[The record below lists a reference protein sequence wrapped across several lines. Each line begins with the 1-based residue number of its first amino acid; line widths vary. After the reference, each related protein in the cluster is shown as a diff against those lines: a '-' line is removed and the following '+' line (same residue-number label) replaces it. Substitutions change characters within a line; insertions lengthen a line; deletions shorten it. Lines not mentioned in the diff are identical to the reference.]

1 VGDNKKL
8 KLQMLPWSM
17 LLDKNKQTTPNAA
30 HWWLLFLPRHHQHQL
45 YKQQHLINK
54 EVNKWRENLKTELK
68 KKLVKLRNLSFMYD
82 ELWIK
87 RSVTWDN
94 EKKSKKNLL
103 PPQHFREI
111 NQKTK
116 PKTILIPVIQ
126 KNR

>member
-1 VGDNKKL
+1 
-8 KLQMLPWSM
+8 M

-87 RSVTWDN
+87 KERDMRQW
-94 EKKSKKNLL
+94 KKN
-103 PPQHFREI
+103 
-111 NQKTK
+111 QKRIYYHHN
-116 PKTILIPVIQ
+116 ILE
-126 KNR
+126 K